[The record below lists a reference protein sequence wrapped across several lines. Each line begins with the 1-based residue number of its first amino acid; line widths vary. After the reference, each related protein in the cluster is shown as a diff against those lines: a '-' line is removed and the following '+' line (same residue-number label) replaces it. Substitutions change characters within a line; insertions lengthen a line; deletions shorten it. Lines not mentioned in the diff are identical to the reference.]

1 MTDHVSTVETI
12 PVNFAIGEA
21 IEGAVAKSEAWAAAL
36 VVTNDAQL
44 TDAAQGLRDITT
56 TAKKIEAARVNRKA
70 PLLEATR
77 RLDGTFK
84 PVLDRLKIIERDTKQ
99 KISQYQAAVAA
110 AKAEEA
116 RAKREAAEA
125 EQARQRAIAEEA
137 RKRND
142 IEAAANATF
151 AAEMSVPPPMPAPTK
166 APGLVE
172 TSRWSAEVTDLS
184 LLIVACAND
193 PERYLDL
200 LLPNMPA
207 LNRLAVSHHGAVQ
220 VPGVKMVET
229 KSVSVRS

>member
-21 IEGAVAKSEAWAAAL
+21 IESAVQRAEQWGLAL
-36 VVTNDAQL
+36 TVTNDVEL
-44 TDAAQGLRDITT
+44 REAAEGLRSVTS
-56 TAKKIEAARVNRKA
+56 TAKKIEDARVTRKA

-84 PVLDRLKIIERDTKQ
+84 PVLDRLKIVERQAKEQ
-99 KISQYQAAVAA
+99 VSRYQAAVAA
-110 AKAEEA
+110 AKAEQA
-116 RAKREAAEA
+116 RAAREAAEA

-220 VPGVKMVET
+220 IPGVKMVET

>member
-21 IEGAVAKSEAWAAAL
+21 IEGAVAKREAWAAAL